1 MHVLYITAGKITFC
15 KAAIIN
21 GIKQVGFANS
31 VFSTYTN
38 NASGKL
44 KGSLTVIFKLK

>member
-1 MHVLYITAGKITFC
+1 MHVLYITAGKVTFC

-21 GIKQVGFANS
+21 GIKQVSLANS
-31 VFSTYTN
+31 VFSTYPY
-38 NASGKL
+38 NASGEL